1 MESGPGDY
9 LLGDSPAE
17 LRHLVAQAEEYA
29 DVTAE
34 LFELAGVA
42 KGSSAIDV
50 GCGVMGVLHVLR
62 ERVGEG
68 GRVVGLDREPS
79 IIEFG
84 RRLTEERGLTVEFI
98 EADATATGLP
108 DGGFDLV
115 HTRSLLMN
123 VRNPLEVLA
132 EMVRIAR
139 PAGLIVV
146 QEPDS
151 CSWTCD
157 PPHPAW
163 DILRGGI
170 LTAYRR
176 TGKDLNIGRRIGRML
191 RDLGVEEVQVRP
203 TVRVTHAGD
212 YFQTFLLTI
221 ATLVREVM
229 VESGE
234 LTDDEFTSYAQALGR
249 HLADPGTITCP
260 PLMWQAWGR
269 VPGG

>member
-1 MESGPGDY
+1 VEGGAGSY

-17 LRHLVAQAEEYA
+17 LRHLIAQAEEYA
-29 DVTAE
+29 DVTGE

-42 KGSSAIDV
+42 EGSSAIDV

-62 ERVGEG
+62 ERVGED
-68 GRVVGLDREPS
+68 GRVVGLDREAS

-84 RRLTEERGLTVEFI
+84 RRIAQERGLIVEFL

-108 DGGFDLV
+108 DGEFDLV
-115 HTRSLLMN
+115 HTRSVLMN
-123 VRNPLEVLA
+123 VRNPLEILA
-132 EMVRIAR
+132 EMVRIGR
-139 PAGLIVV
+139 AGGLVAV

-151 CSWTCD
+151 SSWTCD

-176 TGKDLNIGRRIGRML
+176 TGRDLNIGRRIARML
-191 RDLGVEEVQVRP
+191 RDLGVEQVQVRP
-203 TVRVTHAGD
+203 TVRVTHAGE

-221 ATLVREVM
+221 ATLVREEIVA
-229 VESGE
+229 SGV
-234 LTDDEFTSYAQALGR
+234 LSDDEFTSYARALGR
-249 HLADPGTITCP
+249 HLSDPGTITCP
-260 PLMWQAWGR
+260 PIMWQAWGR
-269 VPGG
+269 IPGG